1 MNLTSH
7 DIVASNIPATCK
19 TEGMT
24 CENRKSATANSY
36 KFCLATVTR
45 AGIGTNNFQCG
56 NNKNTPYIFHLNF
69 PHKVLF
75 IAFYFFDAKMHG
87 TVAMLD

>member
-1 MNLTSH
+1 MNSTPY
-7 DIVASNIPATCK
+7 DKFASNVTATCK
-19 TEGMT
+19 TGGMT

-36 KFCLATVTR
+36 KFSLATVTR

-75 IAFYFFDAKMHG
+75 ITFYFIDAE
-87 TVAMLD
+87 T